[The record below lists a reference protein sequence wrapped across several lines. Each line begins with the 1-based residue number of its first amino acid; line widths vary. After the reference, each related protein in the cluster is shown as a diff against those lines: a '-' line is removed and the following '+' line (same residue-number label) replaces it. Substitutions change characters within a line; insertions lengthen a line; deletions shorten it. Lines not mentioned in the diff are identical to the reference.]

1 MLMDTQAVLISNP
14 KTAYP
19 ELVETVRRLVRVGV
33 GVRVRVRVRVSRLA
47 LIITLTLTLTRCAAG
62 SPATRPRS
70 ASSCARTTC
79 TAITSTRCAP
89 PRCHRSARAA
99 LPPRRTATA
108 PAPRRQRRRVARPS
122 ALTAEAR
129 PQARVAEP
137 LVTAPAPR
145 ACPSRLPASSARLP
159 RPGEQHHARQARA
172 VGHEP

>member
-1 MLMDTQAVLISNP
+1 MR
-14 KTAYP
+14 
-19 ELVETVRRLVRVGV
+19 RRLAGYQTAQRFVMCTYNVHRDNLNEVRATPAATVAPAPH
-33 GVRVRVRVRVSRLA
+33 RHR
-47 LIITLTLTLTRCAAG
+47 AG
-62 SPATRPRS
+62 SATP
-70 ASSCARTTC
+70 
-79 TAITSTRCAP
+79 
-89 PRCHRSARAA
+89 
-99 LPPRRTATA
+99 